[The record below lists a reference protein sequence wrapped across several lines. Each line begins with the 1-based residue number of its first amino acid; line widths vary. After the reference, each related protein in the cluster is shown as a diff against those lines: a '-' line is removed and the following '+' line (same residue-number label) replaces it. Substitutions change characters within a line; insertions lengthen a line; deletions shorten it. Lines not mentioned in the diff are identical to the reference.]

1 MKKSLVDNTNNLD
14 LNTTARQN
22 DKTLE
27 KAVPYLSHSTYAVIQ
42 AELSFPIGVFNEESE
57 MA

>member
-1 MKKSLVDNTNNLD
+1 MKKGIVDNTKNLD

-27 KAVPYLSHSTYAVIQ
+27 KAVPYLSHSTYAVI
-42 AELSFPIGVFNEESE
+42 
-57 MA
+57 